1 MVESNQNQ
9 LAHGERRDADRVQ
22 DAVGLQVQ
30 RLHELP
36 AAGEVAAKSTPVG
49 RVRRANKYDINGYAD
64 VKRDYP
70 AVALYVEELEERI
83 RQLLLDGASS
93 SESPT
98 HKVSLSASG
107 MAFADDSLMYPGEQI
122 GLTITL
128 FPSLRRVAC
137 DARVV
142 SAGDAP
148 EIANGEKHTYRLNFV
163 RMTDADK
170 QALDLHVQMLRIR
183 HICTDVRSERLFCA
197 TIYSSIG
204 HNCSH

>member
-1 MVESNQNQ
+1 MVESSSKT
-9 LAHGERRDADRVQ
+9 LLHGERRDFERVQ

-36 AAGEVAAKSTPVG
+36 AAGEIQGGVSKD
-49 RVRRANKYDINGYAD
+49 RNKVRRANKYDIEGYAD

-70 AVALYVEELEERI
+70 AVAGYVEELEERI
-83 RQLLLDGASS
+83 RQLLLDGAIP

-107 MAFADDSLMYPGEQI
+107 LAFADDVLMYPGEQV

-128 FPSLRRVAC
+128 FPSLKRVAC

-148 EIANGEKHTYRLNFV
+148 EISNGEKHTYRLNFV
-163 RMTDADK
+163 RITDADK
-170 QALDLHVQMLRIR
+170 EVLNLHVQAL
-183 HICTDVRSERLFCA
+183 LK
-197 TIYSSIG
+197 SIPIDG
-204 HNCSH
+204 E

>member
-1 MVESNQNQ
+1 MAESNQNQ
-9 LAHGERRDADRVQ
+9 LVHGERREFDRVQ
-22 DAVGLQVQ
+22 DAVALQVQ

-36 AAGEVAAKSTPVG
+36 AAGEVVSNVDSADK
-49 RVRRANKYDINGYAD
+49 VRRANKYDIDGYAD

-70 AVALYVEELEERI
+70 AVANYVEALEERI
-83 RQLLLDGASS
+83 RQLLLDGAIS

-107 MAFADDSLMYPGEQI
+107 MAFADNMLMYPGEQI

-137 DARVV
+137 DARVI

-148 EIANGEKHTYRLNFV
+148 EIANGEQHTYRLSFV
-163 RMTDADK
+163 RITDTDK
-170 QALDLHVQMLRIR
+170 QALDQHVQGL
-183 HICTDVRSERLFCA
+183 L
-197 TIYSSIG
+197 SSIPKD
-204 HNCSH
+204 SE